1 MMRIFSSILTAGAV
15 SLAAM
20 GSAAALEGCPTTG
33 HLASASGLV
42 IVDTGEGFQRGVI
55 GTSLKTG
62 DQIVVHGEGNAIVD
76 FGNDRTMTVASST
89 IETVRVPDCGQQAL
103 DSSGMKPASSGTG
116 ETGALAYVPG
126 AGAGPGAGPGP
137 SGLSTGSGPSGLGS
151 RAGVPPGGC
160 AGAACGTDTGS
171 TNGHIDYSYLNPSTG
186 IGLTIGA
193 GGAMAVGVAA
203 SQNNSGTKTT
213 IIVPVSP

>member
-1 MMRIFSSILTAGAV
+1 MRILSSILTAGAV

-103 DSSGMKPASSGTG
+103 DSSGLKPASTGTG
-116 ETGALAYVPG
+116 ETGALAYVPDSDSG
-126 AGAGPGAGPGP
+126 AGASAGA
-137 SGLSTGSGPSGLGS
+137 
-151 RAGVPPGGC
+151 RAPVFCAGG
-160 AGAACGTDTGS
+160 AGAACATRTVS
-171 TNGHIDYSYLNPSTG
+171 TVGYSQNYSPSIG
-186 IGLTIGA
+186 IGVTIGA
-193 GGAMAVGVAA
+193 GVAMAGGVAAA
-203 SQNNSGTKTT
+203 SQNNNNKT
-213 IIVPVSP
+213 IIFISP